1 MDHEFELAFNL
12 LDEAAGRIQEQ
23 QYGITRILF
32 HNHGKI
38 LLTTVHDYTPE
49 DGHRLVLLA
58 NDDHGQMAAVEA
70 TAPDLDTTPATRIL
84 KVRAGDIT
92 FHAVPRH
99 LVLPRHRIRAHLHTH
114 RRNRRRADVDT
125 RHRPGRTRRLR
136 RPRRRHRR
144 RTQQLAS
151 RRLTNPP
158 SPAGPALT
166 AGPATTTPTRT
177 ENNHA
182 RNRLRAGL

>member
-32 HNHGKI
+32 HNHGKT

-49 DGHRLVLLA
+49 DGHRIVLLA

-84 KVRAGDIT
+84 KVRAGDTT
-92 FHAVPRH
+92 FHAVPDSWSYRTTT
-99 LVLPRHRIRAHLHTH
+99 AGHTY
-114 RRNRRRADVDT
+114 T
-125 RHRPGRTRRLR
+125 
-136 RPRRRHRR
+136 
-144 RTQQLAS
+144 
-151 RRLTNPP
+151 
-158 SPAGPALT
+158 LT
-166 AGPATTTPTRT
+166 AGVGAEPMWTLAIDQAAPVAYDDLDDAIADALD
-177 ENNHA
+177 NWPIA
-182 RNRLRAGL
+182 V